1 MRVFLGDMLIVI
13 AQWQLQLDISRN
25 MSVKFLLV
33 KKIKYTFYFKVKYH
47 NILMHMIQNGELF
60 LC

>member
-33 KKIKYTFYFKVKYH
+33 KKNQVYV
-47 NILMHMIQNGELF
+47 LL
-60 LC
+60 